1 MKKILILVF
10 VFALSLVVLSFLPV
24 HGEEAVYDSVV
35 RLHVI
40 ANSDTDADQA
50 LKLKVRDAVLSDM
63 SVILDGCTN
72 REEAIARLSSALPDI
87 EKTASAAVAAEGYS
101 YPVSVS
107 LGEEK
112 YPRKSYEDVCFPAG
126 EYQSLQIK
134 IGESEGK
141 NWWCVL
147 FPEMCLS
154 GAKNAESA
162 FVQVGLSSEQYKIIT
177 ETDEPKYKI
186 RFKILETIEKTFN

>member
-1 MKKILILVF
+1 MKKILIIVF
-10 VFALSLVVLSFLPV
+10 VFALSLVALSYLPV

-40 ANSDTDADQA
+40 ANSDSDTDQA
-50 LKLKVRDAVLSDM
+50 LKLKVRDAVLCVM
-63 SVILDGCTN
+63 PSVLEGCES
-72 REEAIARLSSALPDI
+72 REAALTRISESLPEI
-87 EKTASAAVAAEGYS
+87 EKAASDTVAAEGYD
-101 YPVSVS
+101 YPVTVT

-162 FVQVGLSSEQYKIIT
+162 FIQAGLTSEQYKIIT

-186 RFKILETIEKTFN
+186 RFKILEVLNG